1 MAVSFSAFASDWSL
15 RRYSYAAVL
24 VLAGLGGA
32 FPGRA
37 GLLLGLPLAVG
48 MVVLGVAHGA
58 CDQFVVPA
66 SHPGGTASGWRYW
79 LRFLAGY
86 LGLAAAV
93 GLLWWRWPA
102 ATVGGFLLLTVW
114 HWGSADAP
122 AGPLV
127 PVGWWLAHSLLR
139 GLLLFAVPAW
149 RWPAETA
156 GIVNGL
162 LRFTGTGTM
171 GPSAFAAGATGLAVI
186 VAVGHAVLWIR
197 YATQQQWRL
206 LLADLGEVLILA
218 VLFVALPPKLSV
230 GVYFVFWHSLQH
242 VLRLTG
248 WLGYAGQAQRPGA
261 SRVDLLAQLAFF
273 LRRAAPLLLVSCVAL
288 LVLGRLLA
296 ARLPDETAWFSLALV
311 VASIVTLP
319 HALLVTLV
327 MDAPHWRPAL
337 RRGKGGDASLRQ
349 RPPAILSSM

>member
-1 MAVSFSAFASDWSL
+1 MFVSDPASAFNWPQ

-24 VLAGLGGA
+24 GLAGLGAA

-93 GLLWWRWPA
+93 GLLWWWWPA
-102 ATVGGFLLLTVW
+102 ATVSGFLLLTVW

-127 PVGWWLAHSLLR
+127 PAGWWLGHSLLR

-171 GPSAFAAGATGLAVI
+171 EPGAFAAGATGLVVL
-186 VAVGHAVLWIR
+186 VAVGHAVLWAR
-197 YATQQQWRL
+197 YAARQQWRL
-206 LLADLGEVLILA
+206 LVAELGEVFILM
-218 VLFVALPPKLSV
+218 VLFVALPPRLSV

-248 WLGYAGQAQRPGA
+248 WLGYAKPGQRAGA
-261 SRVDLLAQLAFF
+261 GQVHLLARLAFF
-273 LRRAAPLLLVSCVAL
+273 LRRAAPLLLISCVAL

-296 ARLPDETAWFSLALV
+296 ARMPDEKAWFSLALV

-327 MDAPHWRPAL
+327 MDAPQWRPAA
-337 RRGKGGDASLRQ
+337 R
-349 RPPAILSSM
+349 